1 MPIKTLLRNL
11 RLVSGLVLMLFIVVH
26 LVNLVVGLHSL
37 GAMGAAKV
45 WLLDAWR
52 TPVGAGL
59 LVVSALGYMA
69 LALYALSIWRSGAM
83 SRTDAVQMVLG
94 LLTPLLLITHVM
106 AAHAAAE
113 YDRNFNFV

>member
-1 MPIKTLLRNL
+1 
-11 RLVSGLVLMLFIVVH
+11 
-26 LVNLVVGLHSL
+26 
-37 GAMGAAKV
+37 
-45 WLLDAWR
+45 
-52 TPVGAGL
+52 
-59 LVVSALGYMA
+59 MA